1 MKQKKILVLLLFL
14 GFPGQQLFAQ
24 ERYYRLP
31 VTVRDTSGQ
40 SLIGVTVRVNA
51 ADNTSKTISGGSTD
65 GEGHFEFRLP
75 EGSYI
80 LSFTYIGFQPVSQRI
95 NVPADGE
102 FRVVMRNGGTGLQ
115 EVVVRGQGKANPVK
129 NLEMGVQSINL
140 ATLRKMPALLGEVD
154 VVRSV
159 LSLPG
164 VSSVGEG
171 SSGFNVRGGN
181 VDQNLVLMDGAP
193 VFNTSHLFG
202 LFSVFNPEVVQD
214 VKLIKG
220 GITPD
225 YGGRLSSVMDIRL
238 KNGSPDSLR
247 VSGGIGS
254 VSARLSAGF
263 PILHKKGSVFIAA
276 RRTYADQFLKLSSD
290 ENLNST
296 VAYFQD
302 FNGKIDYQ
310 LSTKDHISIAGYFGN
325 DKLGLQ
331 KDFTIG
337 YDNANAA
344 VTYLH
349 EFSKAF
355 SAKTTILF
363 SQYRSNLG
371 VLQEPQSLMSKQYIK
386 QYTLKTDWNY
396 RGNAAIDLAFGL
408 SAIRYDVN
416 PGVQTPLTDSSV
428 FNTTVSAR
436 QAGNELGFYL
446 NNTHKFNDRLSVQY
460 GVRVSYFSAIAA
472 QNGPVYTYGGVP
484 GKELLPVL
492 TTEFKKGASVKNY
505 ANVEP
510 RVSLRYLL
518 SERSSIKAGFNRM
531 AQYVHLI
538 SATTASTPLDAWM
551 VSTNNIK
558 PELADQF
565 SLGYFMTKRSYE
577 LSAEAYYKTMNNQV
591 DVINGTEPIGNPD
604 IEKDLVYGKGR
615 SYGLELY
622 LKKNTGKLNGFA
634 SYTLSKTERQINGI
648 NNGDW
653 YNAKYDRTHNLNM
666 VVVYNYST
674 KWAFSTNYVYQTGVA
689 ATFPSG
695 RSEFQG
701 IIVPYNNGDLR
712 NNYRYSPYSRLD
724 LSATLFVRHRAGS
737 RFSSNWVFSL
747 YNVLNRK
754 NVYALYFRQDNANP
768 NKTIANQLS
777 VIGSIIPGVTWNFNF

>member
-1 MKQKKILVLLLFL
+1 MKQNKILVLLLFL
-14 GFPGQQLFAQ
+14 AFPGQQLFAQ

-75 EGSYI
+75 KGIYI
-80 LSFTYIGFQPVSQRI
+80 LSLTYIGFQPVSQRI
-95 NVPADGE
+95 NVPSDGE
-102 FRVVMRNGGTGLQ
+102 FKLVMRSGGTGLQ
-115 EVVVRGQGKANPVK
+115 EVIVRGQSKTNPVK

-140 ATLRKMPALLGEVD
+140 STLRKMPALLGEVD

-225 YGGRLSSVMDIRL
+225 YGGRLSSVMDIKL
-238 KNGSPDSLR
+238 KSGSPDSLR
-247 VSGGIGS
+247 GAGGIGS

-263 PILHKKGSVFIAA
+263 PILHNKGSVFIAA

-302 FNGKIDYQ
+302 FNGKVDYQ
-310 LSTKDHISIAGYFGN
+310 LSTKDRISLAGYWGN

-344 VTYLH
+344 ATYLH
-349 EFSKAF
+349 EFSSGF
-355 SAKTTILF
+355 SAKTTFLF

-371 VLQEPQSLMSKQYIK
+371 VLQEPQSLLSKQYIR
-386 QYTLKTDWNY
+386 QYALKTDWHY
-396 RGNAAIDLAFGL
+396 RRNEAIDLTFGL

-416 PGVQTPLTDSSV
+416 PGVQTPLTESSV
-428 FNTTVSAR
+428 FNTTTSAR

-446 NNTHKFNDRLSVQY
+446 NNAHKFSKKLSAQY
-460 GVRVSYFSAIAA
+460 GIRFSYFGAVAA
-472 QNGPVYTYGGVP
+472 QNGPVYTYGGMP

-492 TTEFKKGASVKNY
+492 TTEFKKGAAIKNY
-505 ANVEP
+505 GNVEP

-518 SERSSIKAGFNRM
+518 SESASIKAGYNRM

-551 VSTNNIK
+551 ISTNNIR

-565 SLGYFMTKRSYE
+565 SLGYFMTKHSYE
-577 LSAEAYYKTMNNQV
+577 LSAEAYYKTMSNQI
-591 DVINGTEPIGNPD
+591 DVINGTEPIGNQD
-604 IEKDLVYGKGR
+604 VEKDLVYGKGR

-634 SYTLSKTERQINGI
+634 SYTLSKTERQMNGV

-653 YNAKYDRTHNLNM
+653 YNAKYDRTHNLNL
-666 VVVYNYST
+666 VVVYNYSN
-674 KWAFSTNYVYQTGVA
+674 KWTFSSNYVYQTGVA

-754 NVYALYFRQDNANP
+754 NVYALYFKQDNANP